1 MFALSGT
8 GYARCIHK
16 SIRLE
21 NVVANYTD
29 PTNRPVDPGV
39 DQPAPRRGETV
50 SDPRLGEAESD
61 PRLGEAGPS
70 AGFADSELEYPRN
83 DRVGATYDQPG
94 SFDSEGGS
102 TVETAKSEA
111 ANVKD
116 TAAGAASGV
125 KEVARGEVA
134 HVADEA
140 KYQTRNLLDQT
151 RYELQGQVRYQQSSL
166 ASKLNGWASELGSM
180 ASKSDESGPMTDLAQ
195 QASRRV
201 GEFSHWLD
209 NHEPADLL
217 DEVKRF
223 ARRRPGAFIA
233 LAAAAGV
240 VAGRLT
246 RGAVSRNTGGNS
258 DTDVT
263 PARAYDSD
271 TYDRGGYGGDVQ
283 GPDYGAARA
292 YESGYDPR
300 YGEVAGETS
309 YQGGGMPAPGQQYP
323 TEGNVDPRQ
332 YGAGTTASDEYL
344 STGPAYP
351 NVTPTAEEPY
361 YPPPTEGEVRR

>member
-1 MFALSGT
+1 M
-8 GYARCIHK
+8 
-16 SIRLE
+16 
-21 NVVANYTD
+21 ANYTD
-29 PTNRPVDPGV
+29 PTSRPVDPGV
-39 DQPAPRRGETV
+39 DQPAPRLGEARP
-50 SDPRLGEAESD
+50 DPRLSEAGSD
-61 PRLGEAGPS
+61 QRLGEGGYS
-70 AGFADSELEYPRN
+70 ATFAESELEYPRTE
-83 DRVGATYDQPG
+83 RVGVTYDQLG
-94 SFDSEGGS
+94 SFDSDRGS

-125 KEVARGEVA
+125 REVARGEVA
-134 HVADEA
+134 HVAEQA

-151 RYELQGQVRYQQSSL
+151 RYELRGQVMNQQSSL
-166 ASKLNGWASELGSM
+166 AAKLNGWAAELGSM
-180 ASKSDESGPMTDLAQ
+180 ASKSDESGPMTDLARE
-195 QASRRV
+195 ASRRIA
-201 GEFSHWLD
+201 EFSHWLD

-233 LAAAAGV
+233 LAAGAGIV
-240 VAGRLT
+240 VGRLT
-246 RGAVSRNTGGNS
+246 RSAVSGNTSGDS

-271 TYDRGGYGGDVQ
+271 TYDRGGYGGDLQ
-283 GPDYGAARA
+283 GSNYGAARA

-323 TEGNVDPRQ
+323 TAVNVDPRQ
-332 YGAGTTASDEYL
+332 YAADTAASDEYL
-344 STGPAYP
+344 ATGPAYP
-351 NVTPTAEEPY
+351 NVTPTTDEPY

>member
-1 MFALSGT
+1 
-8 GYARCIHK
+8 
-16 SIRLE
+16 LE

-29 PTNRPVDPGV
+29 PTSRPVDPGV
-39 DQPAPRRGETV
+39 EQPDPRLGEAA
-50 SDPRLGEAESD
+50 SDPRLGEMGSS
-61 PRLGEAGPS
+61 GT
-70 AGFADSELEYPRN
+70 FADSDLEYPRT
-83 DRVGATYDQPG
+83 DRAGMAYDQPG
-94 SFDSEGGS
+94 SFESEGGS
-102 TVETAKSEA
+102 TFDTAKSEA

-134 HVADEA
+134 HIAEEA
-140 KYQTRNLLDQT
+140 KYQTRNLVDQT
-151 RYELQGQVRYQQSSL
+151 RYELRGQVRNQQSSL

-180 ASKSDESGPMTDLAQ
+180 AAKSDESGPMTDLAQ

-201 GEFSHWLD
+201 GEFSYWLD

-240 VAGRLT
+240 AAGRLT
-246 RGAVSRNTGGNS
+246 RGAVAGNTSVDS

-271 TYDRGGYGGDVQ
+271 IYDRGGYGGDVQ
-283 GPDYGAARA
+283 GGGYGARA

-309 YQGGGMPAPGQQYP
+309 YQGGGMPAPGQEYR
-323 TEGNVDPRQ
+323 TEGTAASTEYV
-332 YGAGTTASDEYL
+332 AGTTASAEYPA
-344 STGPAYP
+344 TGPAYP
-351 NVTPTAEEPY
+351 DVTPTTDEPY

>member
-1 MFALSGT
+1 M
-8 GYARCIHK
+8 
-16 SIRLE
+16 
-21 NVVANYTD
+21 ANYTD
-29 PTNRPVDPGV
+29 PTSRPVDPDV
-39 DQPAPRRGETV
+39 EQPDPRLGEAV
-50 SDPRLGEAESD
+50 SDPRLGEEGPPGTFAE
-61 PRLGEAGPS
+61 
-70 AGFADSELEYPRN
+70 SELEYPRTE
-83 DRVGATYDQPG
+83 RAGVTYDQPG
-94 SFDSEGGS
+94 SFESGAPPS
-102 TVETAKSEA
+102 TAAKSEA

-134 HVADEA
+134 QVAEEA
-140 KYQTRNLLDQT
+140 KYQTRNLVDQT
-151 RYELQGQVRYQQSSL
+151 RYELRGQVRNQQSNL

-195 QASRRV
+195 EASRRV

-223 ARRRPGAFIA
+223 ARRRPGTFLA

-246 RGAVSRNTGGNS
+246 RGAVAGNTSADS

-263 PARAYDSD
+263 PARAYDSEI
-271 TYDRGGYGGDVQ
+271 YDRGGYGGDVQ
-283 GPDYGAARA
+283 GSGYGARA

-300 YGEVAGETS
+300 YGEAAGETS
-309 YQGGGMPAPGQQYP
+309 YQGGGMPAPGQDIQP
-323 TEGNVDPRQ
+323 KAQRLRDGMPLVH
-332 YGAGTTASDEYL
+332 GFG
-344 STGPAYP
+344 
-351 NVTPTAEEPY
+351 
-361 YPPPTEGEVRR
+361 

>member
-1 MFALSGT
+1 
-8 GYARCIHK
+8 
-16 SIRLE
+16 LE

-29 PTNRPVDPGV
+29 PTSRPVDPDV
-39 DQPAPRRGETV
+39 EQP
-50 SDPRLGEAESD
+50 DPRLGEGVSD
-61 PRLGEAGPS
+61 AGLGEEGPP
-70 AGFADSELEYPRN
+70 GTFTESELEYPRTE
-83 DRVGATYDQPG
+83 RAGVTYDQPG
-94 SFDSEGGS
+94 SFESGS
-102 TVETAKSEA
+102 TFDTAKGEA

-134 HVADEA
+134 QVAEEA
-140 KYQTRNLLDQT
+140 KYQTRSLVDQT
-151 RYELQGQVRYQQSSL
+151 RYELRGQVRNQQSNL

-195 QASRRV
+195 EASRRV

-223 ARRRPGAFIA
+223 ARRRPGAFLA

-246 RGAVSRNTGGNS
+246 RGAVAGNTSVGS
-258 DTDVT
+258 DTDVA

-271 TYDRGGYGGDVQ
+271 IYDREGYGGDVQ
-283 GPDYGAARA
+283 GSGYGARV

-309 YQGGGMPAPGQQYP
+309 YQGGGMLAPGQEYP
-323 TEGNVDPRQ
+323 TEGTAAPRRDA
-332 YGAGTTASDEYL
+332 AGTAASGEY
-344 STGPAYP
+344 STTGPAYP
-351 NVTPTAEEPY
+351 DVTPTMDEPY

>member
-1 MFALSGT
+1 
-8 GYARCIHK
+8 
-16 SIRLE
+16 LE

-29 PTNRPVDPGV
+29 PTSRPVDPGV
-39 DQPAPRRGETV
+39 EQPDPRLGEGM
-50 SDPRLGEAESD
+50 SDPRLGEAVPD
-61 PRLGEAGPS
+61 PRLGEAGPP
-70 AGFADSELEYPRN
+70 GTFGESELEYPRTE
-83 DRVGATYDQPG
+83 RTGVAYDQPG
-94 SFDSEGGS
+94 SFESAGGS
-102 TVETAKSEA
+102 TVDTAKGEA
-111 ANVKD
+111 ANVKN
-116 TAAGAASGV
+116 TAAGAASDV

-134 HVADEA
+134 HVAEEA
-140 KYQTRNLLDQT
+140 KYQTRNLVDQT
-151 RYELQGQVRYQQSSL
+151 RYELRGQVRNQQSSF

-195 QASRRV
+195 EASRRV
-201 GEFSHWLD
+201 GEFSYWLD

-223 ARRRPGAFIA
+223 ARRRPGAFLA

-246 RGAVSRNTGGNS
+246 RGAVAGKTSVDS

-271 TYDRGGYGGDVQ
+271 IYDRGGYGGDAQ
-283 GPDYGAARA
+283 GSGYGAARA

-323 TEGNVDPRQ
+323 TEGTAAPRE
-332 YGAGTTASDEYL
+332 YAADTTASAEY
-344 STGPAYP
+344 SATGPAYP
-351 NVTPTAEEPY
+351 NVPPTDEPY

>member
-1 MFALSGT
+1 VRHWVGRT
-8 GYARCIHK
+8 YPQ

-21 NVVANYTD
+21 HVVTNYTD
-29 PTNRPVDPGV
+29 PTSRPADPGV
-39 DQPAPRRGETV
+39 EQP
-50 SDPRLGEAESD
+50 DPRLGEAVSD

-70 AGFADSELEYPRN
+70 GTFADSELESPRPE
-83 DRVGATYDQPG
+83 RVGVAYDQPS
-94 SFDSEGGS
+94 SFESEGGS
-102 TVETAKSEA
+102 TVDTAKTEA

-116 TAAGAASGV
+116 TAVGAATDV

-134 HVADEA
+134 HVAEEA
-140 KYQTRNLLDQT
+140 KYQTRNLVDQT
-151 RYELQGQVRYQQSSL
+151 RYELQGLVRNQQSNL

-195 QASRRV
+195 EASRRV
-201 GEFSHWLD
+201 GGFSHWLD

-217 DEVKRF
+217 YEVKRF
-223 ARRRPGAFIA
+223 ARRRPGTFLA

-246 RGAVSRNTGGNS
+246 RGAVAGNTSVDS

-271 TYDRGGYGGDVQ
+271 SYDRGGYGGEAQ
-283 GPDYGAARA
+283 GSGYGAARA

-309 YQGGGMPAPGQQYP
+309 YQGGGMPPPGQQYP
-323 TEGNVDPRQ
+323 AEGTASQ
-332 YGAGTTASDEYL
+332 YAAGTTASAEYTA
-344 STGPAYP
+344 TGPAYP
-351 NVTPTAEEPY
+351 NVTPTTDEPD

>member
-1 MFALSGT
+1 
-8 GYARCIHK
+8 
-16 SIRLE
+16 LE

-29 PTNRPVDPGV
+29 PTSRPVDPDV
-39 DQPAPRRGETV
+39 EQP
-50 SDPRLGEAESD
+50 DPRLGEGVSD
-61 PRLGEAGPS
+61 AGLGEEGPP
-70 AGFADSELEYPRN
+70 GTFTESELEYPRTE
-83 DRVGATYDQPG
+83 RAGVTYDQPG
-94 SFDSEGGS
+94 SFGSGS
-102 TVETAKSEA
+102 TFDTAKGEA
-111 ANVKD
+111 ANVKN

-134 HVADEA
+134 QVAEEA
-140 KYQTRNLLDQT
+140 KYQTRSLVDQT
-151 RYELQGQVRYQQSSL
+151 RYELRGQVRNQQSNL

-195 QASRRV
+195 EASRRV

-223 ARRRPGAFIA
+223 ARRRPGAFLA

-246 RGAVSRNTGGNS
+246 RGAVAGRSSADS

-263 PARAYDSD
+263 PARAYQSEI
-271 TYDRGGYGGDVQ
+271 YDRGGYGGDVP
-283 GPDYGAARA
+283 GSGFGARA

-300 YGEVAGETS
+300 YGEAAGETS
-309 YQGGGMPAPGQQYP
+309 YQGGGMPAPGQEYP
-323 TEGNVDPRQ
+323 TESTAPRRDA
-332 YGAGTTASDEYL
+332 AGTTASGEY
-344 STGPAYP
+344 SATGPAYP
-351 NVTPTAEEPY
+351 NVTPTTDEPY
-361 YPPPTEGEVRR
+361 DPPPTEGEVRR